1 MIGQAEDKVATSAD
15 EATEAASAPSAGAS
29 SAGSSS
35 AGASSGSVT
44 ASDDDSGW
52 SAAEQAFMDFM
63 SMTPAERYRQM
74 FLADEGLTE
83 EDLAAMSPEDRA
95 KIETKI
101 RERIDAA
108 VKDQATEGVGDTASA
123 DAGAVPQ
130 APVSAGTPPPEVAGA
145 DAVPGTGAPG
155 DAFGFGDGSDLDE
168 MIRLATRA

>member
-15 EATEAASAPSAGAS
+15 EATEAAGSS

-52 SAAEQAFMDFM
+52 SAAERAFMDFM